1 TTQTISTAVPTWTG
15 YVFAGWTS
23 NEVQATSGS
32 FIMPEANVTFT
43 ATWKEDA
50 NGDGEPDD
58 AETKYSITYSDGE
71 ANGNAQNM
79 PQNETDI
86 LSGTTRPS

>member
-1 TTQTISTAVPTWTG
+1 
-15 YVFAGWTS
+15 
-23 NEVQATSGS
+23 
-32 FIMPEANVTFT
+32 MPEANVTFT
-43 ATWKEDA
+43 ATWKVDA

-86 LSGTTRPS
+86 LSGTTQTLLTTEPTWVGLCI